1 MCMRYA
7 VHFRMS
13 LTCYNFEGNF
23 LVRHLLKIGGGQA
36 RAVHRR
42 LLLGQHISLCDGA
55 EKFRILH
62 SWKVSRDLKI
72 LLFVF
77 MLLKYSNNLCLFCT
91 QKKTKITNNTLPI
104 F

>member
-42 LLLGQHISLCDGA
+42 LLLGQHISLRDGA
-55 EKFRILH
+55 KKFRILH
-62 SWKVSRDLKI
+62 SWKVSRDIVICFYASK
-72 LLFVF
+72 VF
-77 MLLKYSNNLCLFCT
+77 KQLMSVLH
-91 QKKTKITNNTLPI
+91 TKENKDYE
-104 F
+104 